1 MNAVLKVSYL
11 LIAFI
16 ICIFTACDQEGNE
29 KSGSNIGIVKELP
42 KMYFSPIDTEITA
55 VINDLTE
62 FDKFFQDKD
71 SLEKYPEF
79 ETIDWSKHTLLLGYC
94 SYKNQ
99 ANIIHHFYQVDNQEY
114 LYHVNIS
121 GYTSGNDNFVF
132 GIIIDKLPENSKVI
146 FEVEK
151 EEANPFIVMELP
163 KMYIDGLADGETK
176 VINDSLSFSR
186 CFTNDDL
193 LKYPDLAD
201 INWNKHTLLV
211 GRYFY
216 VNQANLIHRFTKVDE
231 LNYLYRLKVSGNATA
246 TDNFVYG
253 IVVEKL
259 PLEANVT
266 FKVVEDTYIEPG
278 ILIRELPK
286 MDIENIKDKQTFVIN
301 DITEFNQY
309 FTDKDLSKY
318 PELCN
323 IDWSIHTLLVG
334 HYFYPYLVNI
344 RHEFNKINNL
354 DYIYNL
360 AVTATAATA
369 IDNFTYGIIVS
380 KLPQEANVTFNIELE
395 DPFMDMVELPK
406 MDIKGLELEASK
418 IINNKEEFNAVF
430 SSDDIKHYP
439 ELNNINWDLY
449 TLLVNRHV
457 NSTLIVSYKHS
468 FKKKASL
475 NYLYLLEITSGDA
488 TAIDDFSYGL
498 LVPKLPGN
506 AIVEFIVKEVG

>member
-121 GYTSGNDNFVF
+121 GYTSGNDNFLF

-163 KMYIDGLADGETK
+163 KMYIDGLE
-176 VINDSLSFSR
+176 
-186 CFTNDDL
+186 
-193 LKYPDLAD
+193 
-201 INWNKHTLLV
+201 V
-211 GRYFY
+211 G
-216 VNQANLIHRFTKVDE
+216 
-231 LNYLYRLKVSGNATA
+231 
-246 TDNFVYG
+246 
-253 IVVEKL
+253 
-259 PLEANVT
+259 
-266 FKVVEDTYIEPG
+266 
-278 ILIRELPK
+278 
-286 MDIENIKDKQTFVIN
+286 
-301 DITEFNQY
+301 
-309 FTDKDLSKY
+309 
-318 PELCN
+318 
-323 IDWSIHTLLVG
+323 
-334 HYFYPYLVNI
+334 
-344 RHEFNKINNL
+344 
-354 DYIYNL
+354 
-360 AVTATAATA
+360 
-369 IDNFTYGIIVS
+369 
-380 KLPQEANVTFNIELE
+380 
-395 DPFMDMVELPK
+395 
-406 MDIKGLELEASK
+406 ASK

-430 SSDDIKHYP
+430 SSDDMKRYP
-439 ELNNINWDLY
+439 VLNNINWDLY

-457 NSTLIVSYKHS
+457 NSTLIVSYNHS

-506 AIVEFIVKEVG
+506 AIVEFVVKEVG